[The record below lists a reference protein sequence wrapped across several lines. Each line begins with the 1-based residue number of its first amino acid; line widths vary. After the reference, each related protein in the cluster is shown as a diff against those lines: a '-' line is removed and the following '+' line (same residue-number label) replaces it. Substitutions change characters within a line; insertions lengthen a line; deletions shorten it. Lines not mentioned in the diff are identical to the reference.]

1 MRDPREHDVHEQRQG
16 RGTKGTHHTEISL
29 NSISSFPRSTHM
41 HLISPVDRSC
51 SLSGRAKP
59 RPWIGSS

>member
-29 NSISSFPRSTHM
+29 NSISSFPRSTHTC
-41 HLISPVDRSC
+41 ISSPPSIDRVPC
-51 SLSGRAKP
+51 PAGPNPAH
-59 RPWIGSS
+59 G

>member
-29 NSISSFPRSTHM
+29 NSISSFPRSTHTC
-41 HLISPVDRSC
+41 ISSC